1 LTSGVIGN
9 TSDFG
14 SEEYRFETCGVNKF
28 SWNMDELEKLRKEN
42 EDLKD
47 KLTDLT
53 FELNYNKQTELI
65 EFVRELYQSLGN
77 VGKNLTKKE
86 LVENL
91 RNYIREFT
99 KNNKIQL

>member
-1 LTSGVIGN
+1 MN
-9 TSDFG
+9 
-14 SEEYRFETCGVNKF
+14 
-28 SWNMDELEKLRKEN
+28 ELEKLRKEN

-77 VGKNLTKKE
+77 VGKNITKKE
-86 LVENL
+86 IIENL

-99 KNNKIQL
+99 KNNKIVL

>member
-1 LTSGVIGN
+1 
-9 TSDFG
+9 
-14 SEEYRFETCGVNKF
+14 
-28 SWNMDELEKLRKEN
+28 MDELEKLRKEN

>member
-1 LTSGVIGN
+1 
-9 TSDFG
+9 
-14 SEEYRFETCGVNKF
+14 
-28 SWNMDELEKLRKEN
+28 MDELEKLRKEN

-47 KLTDLT
+47 KLIDLT

>member
-1 LTSGVIGN
+1 
-9 TSDFG
+9 
-14 SEEYRFETCGVNKF
+14 
-28 SWNMDELEKLRKEN
+28 MDELEKLRKEN

-77 VGKNLTKKE
+77 VGKNITKKE
-86 LVENL
+86 MIENL

>member
-1 LTSGVIGN
+1 
-9 TSDFG
+9 
-14 SEEYRFETCGVNKF
+14 
-28 SWNMDELEKLRKEN
+28 MDELEKLRKEN

-86 LVENL
+86 MIENL

>member
-1 LTSGVIGN
+1 
-9 TSDFG
+9 
-14 SEEYRFETCGVNKF
+14 
-28 SWNMDELEKLRKEN
+28 MDELEKLRKEN

-86 LVENL
+86 MIENL
-91 RNYIREFT
+91 RNHIREFT

>member
-1 LTSGVIGN
+1 
-9 TSDFG
+9 
-14 SEEYRFETCGVNKF
+14 
-28 SWNMDELEKLRKEN
+28 MDELEKLRKEN

-47 KLTDLT
+47 KLIDLT

-86 LVENL
+86 MIENL

-99 KNNKIQL
+99 KNDKIQL

>member
-1 LTSGVIGN
+1 
-9 TSDFG
+9 
-14 SEEYRFETCGVNKF
+14 
-28 SWNMDELEKLRKEN
+28 
-42 EDLKD
+42 
-47 KLTDLT
+47 
-53 FELNYNKQTELI
+53 LNYNKQTELI

-86 LVENL
+86 MIENL

>member
-1 LTSGVIGN
+1 
-9 TSDFG
+9 
-14 SEEYRFETCGVNKF
+14 
-28 SWNMDELEKLRKEN
+28 MDELEKLRKEN

-77 VGKNLTKKE
+77 VSKNITKKE
-86 LVENL
+86 MIENL